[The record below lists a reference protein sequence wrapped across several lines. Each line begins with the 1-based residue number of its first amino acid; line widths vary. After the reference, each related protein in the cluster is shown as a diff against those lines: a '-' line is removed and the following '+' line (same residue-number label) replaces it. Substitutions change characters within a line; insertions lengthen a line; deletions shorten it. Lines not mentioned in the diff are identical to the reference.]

1 MLNGAPD
8 GRVHRRFH
16 ASNREEARLQAR
28 NTAFHLAGYGLHPVA
43 EHWDEAAGALVV
55 AFAAGPSATIR
66 RPGRLRGRA
75 LVVGLSLVLLV
86 GGLSIVGQS
95 PSGDAGRAANPLNSP
110 PPTALPIADG
120 YDGPIPHFEPAECR
134 TDWLIGRETECGDL
148 IVAEDRSRPEGRRI
162 SLHVAI
168 QRSYSRRAQPDP
180 VVYLDGGPGG
190 SPLLDGFWSGPFL
203 EERDLIVF
211 DQRGTGLSQPSLDC
225 PEIVLVF
232 LRDEIDALR
241 DCRRRLVERADL
253 AAYNSAASAADLADL
268 RMALGYDEWNLY
280 GISYGTRLALTAMRD
295 HPTGIRSVILDS
307 VYPPQRDLYAEG
319 ARNAQRAFDKLFSA
333 CSEDADCRAA
343 FPDLE
348 AHFYEVVARL
358 DDRPR
363 HVGGVMGLG
372 GTSVDGS
379 MLVNL
384 LFYRLYMTD
393 FLGEIPLSLDGYW
406 KGDWEQLELWLMD
419 LVGLRRADG
428 LLSTSEGLHYS
439 VQCAEELPF
448 TDHDL
453 RWRDDPAVH
462 AAVALAFDWQATVD
476 ACAMWDVPAAPALEN
491 LPVSSDIPA
500 LLLTGTYDPIT
511 PPEWAEAASASLG
524 QGQVFVVPGVGHGV
538 LGTSFCVDDMVEQ
551 FLERPSRA
559 VEAGC
564 LDRLGEPEFVL
575 P

>member
-16 ASNREEARLQAR
+16 ASRREEATLRAR
-28 NTAFHLAGYGLHPVA
+28 NTALHLAGYGLQPVA
-43 EHWDEAAGALVV
+43 EHWDEAAGALIV
-55 AFAAGPSATIR
+55 AFAMRSPEA
-66 RPGRLRGRA
+66 RGRRDSLRRRA
-75 LVVGLSLVLLV
+75 VVVGLSLVLLV
-86 GGLSIVGQS
+86 AGVSVVAQR
-95 PSGDAGRAANPLNSP
+95 PSGDAGRAANPLTTP
-110 PPTALPIADG
+110 RPTAVPIAER
-120 YDGPIPHFEPAECR
+120 YDGTIPHFEPAECR
-134 TDWLIGRETECGDL
+134 TEWLMGRETECGDL

-168 QRSYSRRAQPDP
+168 QRSYSRRALPDP

-203 EERDLIVF
+203 DERDLIVF
-211 DQRGTGLSQPSLDC
+211 DQRGTGMSQPSLDC

-253 AAYNSAASAADLADL
+253 AAYNSAASAADLSDL
-268 RMALGYDEWNLY
+268 RLALGYDEWNLY
-280 GISYGTRLALTAMRD
+280 GISYGTRLALTALRD
-295 HPTGIRSVILDS
+295 DPAGIRSVILDS
-307 VYPPQRDLYAEG
+307 VYPPQRDIYAEG

-333 CSEDADCRAA
+333 CSEDDHCRAA

-348 AHFYEVVARL
+348 ERFYEVVARL

-363 HVGGVMGLG
+363 NVGGIMGLG

-393 FLGEIPLSLDGYW
+393 FLGEIPFSLDGYW
-406 KGDWEQLELWLMD
+406 NDDWEQLEYWLMD
-419 LVGLRRADG
+419 LVGFGRPAG

-448 TDHDL
+448 TDHDQ
-453 RWRDDPAVH
+453 RWRDDPTVHEAVSL
-462 AAVALAFDWQATVD
+462 ALDWQATIDTCV
-476 ACAMWDVPAAPALEN
+476 MWDVPGAPAKEN
-491 LPVSSDIPA
+491 LPVGSDVPA

-511 PPEWAEAASASLG
+511 PPEWATAASATLG
-524 QGQVFVVPGVGHGV
+524 NSQVFVVPGVGHGV
-538 LGTSFCVDDMVEQ
+538 LGSSFCVDDMVEQ
-551 FLERPSRA
+551 FLARPGQA
-559 VEAGC
+559 IEAGC
-564 LDRLGEPEFVL
+564 LERLGEPEFLL